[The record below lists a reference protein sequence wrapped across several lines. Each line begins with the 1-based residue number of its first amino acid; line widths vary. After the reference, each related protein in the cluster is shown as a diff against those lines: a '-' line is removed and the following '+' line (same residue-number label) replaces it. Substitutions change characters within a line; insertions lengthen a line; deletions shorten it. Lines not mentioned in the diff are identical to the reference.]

1 MKNGLGIYKS
11 KLALQS
17 NLADLKTG
25 VDKIGLDKLKTYLSK
40 LSNVVNNDVLKETVH
55 DKSVAKANNINISGF
70 VLKTKY
76 DADKSELEKKI
87 RDITRRAKKT
97 IKTIMLDY

>member
-1 MKNGLGIYKS
+1 M
-11 KLALQS
+11 
-17 NLADLKTG
+17 
-25 VDKIGLDKLKTYLSK
+25 DKIGLDKLKTVSVDLSK
-40 LSNVVNNDVLKETVH
+40 LSNVVNNDVL
-55 DKSVAKANNINISGF
+55 KSVAKANNINISGF

-76 DADKSELEKKI
+76 DAHKSELEKKI

>member
-1 MKNGLGIYKS
+1 M
-11 KLALQS
+11 
-17 NLADLKTG
+17 
-25 VDKIGLDKLKTYLSK
+25 DKIGLDKLKAVSVDLSK

-55 DKSVAKANNINISGF
+55 DKSVAKTNNINISGF

>member
-1 MKNGLGIYKS
+1 M
-11 KLALQS
+11 
-17 NLADLKTG
+17 
-25 VDKIGLDKLKTYLSK
+25 DKIGLDKLKAVSVDLSK

-97 IKTIMLDY
+97 IKTIMLDYWHRK